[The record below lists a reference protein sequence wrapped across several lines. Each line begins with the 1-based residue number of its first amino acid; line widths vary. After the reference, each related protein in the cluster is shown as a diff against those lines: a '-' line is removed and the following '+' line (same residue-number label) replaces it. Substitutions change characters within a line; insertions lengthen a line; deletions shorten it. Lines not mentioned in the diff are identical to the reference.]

1 MQRDV
6 KPRSYDTGRREQR
19 TRATKL
25 RVVETARNLFL
36 ERGYPAT
43 TMDAI
48 CTAADVPSA
57 TLYRLFPS
65 KRDVLKAVV
74 DITAGGDDDPVAVHD
89 RPEVR
94 AIYEEHDPRR
104 FLVGWAHLART
115 LYDRI
120 TPIER
125 MLRSAAVVDGDAAD
139 MLATL
144 KKQRFAGQG
153 AIVRGLVARKALRRG
168 ITAKEAHDI
177 IYGLMSAELRTVLL
191 EERRWTTRRYEAWL
205 ANAMCDLLLPSR

>member
-1 MQRDV
+1 MRRDV
-6 KPRSYDTGRREQR
+6 KPRSYNAGRREER

-25 RVVETARNLFL
+25 RVVEGARTLFL

-43 TMDAI
+43 TMEAI
-48 CTAADVPSA
+48 GTVADVPSA

-65 KRDVLKAVV
+65 KREVLKAVV
-74 DITAGGDDDPVAVHD
+74 DITAGGDDAPVTVHD

-94 AIYEEHDPRR
+94 AINDEDDPRR
-104 FLVGWAHLART
+104 FLAGWAQLARS

-125 MLRSAAVVDGDAAD
+125 MLRSAAVVDADAAD

-144 KKQRFAGQG
+144 KKQRFTGQG
-153 AIVRGLVARKALRRG
+153 AIVRGLVARNALRRSL
-168 ITAKEAHDI
+168 TEKEAHDV

-191 EERRWTTRRYEAWL
+191 EERRWSAKRYETWL
-205 ANAMCDLLLPSR
+205 ADAMCDLLLPRR

>member
-1 MQRDV
+1 MGGDV
-6 KPRSYDTGRREQR
+6 KTRSYDTGRRAER

-25 RVVETARNLFL
+25 RVVEAARDLFL

-48 CTAADVPSA
+48 STAAEVPSA

-74 DITAGGDDDPVAVHD
+74 DITAGGDDDPVTVHD

-94 AIYEEHDPRR
+94 AINDEHDPRR
-104 FLVGWAHLART
+104 YLIGWARMVRA

-125 MLRSAAVVDGDAAD
+125 MLRSAAVVDADSAD

-153 AIVRGLVARKALRRG
+153 AIVRGLVARKALRPG
-168 ITAKEAHDI
+168 ITDKQAHDV

-191 EERRWTTRRYEAWL
+191 EERRWTAKRYEAWL
-205 ANAMCDLLLPSR
+205 ADAMCDLLLPRR